1 MSAPAKIQLFEAK
14 ARALATTVVPST
26 QDGIPTSLLAEFD
39 EFEAAQREMS
49 VLLFQLKKYIL
60 LRVPEIKDE
69 DNAGVRVQEA
79 VLGVVNGPKEEKKT
93 EEAAPTKLVY
103 LNARAKTEKEF
114 KDSSLA
120 TFMLAVQETDRAQ
133 YAKLAIGWQ
142 SLTCQLLS
150 VYLAVK
156 NNKAKI
162 DNPRSNEYG
171 HMAM

>member
-1 MSAPAKIQLFEAK
+1 MESIKEEVDQACIEFISSAPAKIQLFEAK

-93 EEAAPTKLVY
+93 EEAGFSDPTFVL
-103 LNARAKTEKEF
+103 
-114 KDSSLA
+114 
-120 TFMLAVQETDRAQ
+120 
-133 YAKLAIGWQ
+133 
-142 SLTCQLLS
+142 
-150 VYLAVK
+150 
-156 NNKAKI
+156 
-162 DNPRSNEYG
+162 
-171 HMAM
+171 